1 MGVEESYQEQF
12 AVQAI
17 ISFRLKMNLI
27 EPAERLLLL
36 HQEAT
41 KAKTNKKEKTAG
53 LLPASD
59 GSGEKGELCH
69 EGGNPNAS
77 CKLPSQC

>member
-36 HQEAT
+36 HQET
-41 KAKTNKKEKTAG
+41 RKAKTNKKEKTAG
-53 LLPASD
+53 LLPSSD
-59 GSGEKGELCH
+59 SSGEKEKKGRIV
-69 EGGNPNAS
+69 S
-77 CKLPSQC
+77 